1 MKELTELTV
10 SGNGTCILSFQD
22 GFFCG
27 TMGTITREKI
37 LNYIEN
43 DVYDDDNPGS
53 KRVKFVKARWQKVLE
68 DFEAGTLK
76 DGHYPLFFEDNPK
89 LEKLIT
95 KFRGDLFKL
104 GYRLD
109 GGFSGCIVK
118 VENDQ

>member
-10 SGNGTCILSFQD
+10 SGNGTCILSFHD

-27 TMGTITREKI
+27 KMGTITQDKI
-37 LNYIEN
+37 LNYIN
-43 DVYDDDNPGS
+43 DVYDDDNPRS
-53 KRVKFVKARWQKVLE
+53 KRVKFVKARWQKVLK

-76 DGHYPLFFEDNPK
+76 DGYYPMFFEDNPK

-95 KFRGDLFKL
+95 KFRGDLSKL

-109 GGFSGCIVK
+109 GGFSECIVK
-118 VENDQ
+118 VEK

>member
-1 MKELTELTV
+1 MKKLTELTV
-10 SGNGTCILSFQD
+10 SGNGTCILSFMD

-43 DVYDDDNPGS
+43 GVYDDDHPKS

-76 DGHYPLFFEDNPK
+76 DGHYPMFFEDNPK
-89 LEKLIT
+89 L
-95 KFRGDLFKL
+95 D
-104 GYRLD
+104 
-109 GGFSGCIVK
+109 S
-118 VENDQ
+118 

>member
-43 DVYDDDNPGS
+43 DVYDDNPRS

-76 DGHYPLFFEDNPK
+76 DGHYPMFFEDNPK
-89 LEKLIT
+89 L
-95 KFRGDLFKL
+95 D
-104 GYRLD
+104 
-109 GGFSGCIVK
+109 S
-118 VENDQ
+118 